1 MDLTRWIRN
10 FFGFSRAQTNGFII
24 LLPLLTLFI
33 FSAPVYRWWE
43 SRKPHDFSEDR
54 VLLDSLAR
62 QWQTKEVN
70 QLPGEEEVPV
80 RLFTFDPN
88 SVSKDELLAMG
99 FSSGLANRLVN
110 YRSKGGQ
117 FRLKHDLLKLYGMDS
132 AFYEMLVPYINLPEE
147 YVKAE
152 VRPTDEDKLTT
163 TKRNAVRFDL
173 NRADTTLLKTVY
185 GIGSKLSARIVNFRE
200 SMGGIV
206 DKHQLYDIYGL
217 DSAVVQRLD
226 SASFI
231 QPDFQVRS
239 LNINTATEVQ
249 LAAHPYISKRMA
261 TAIVTYRFQHGRYT
275 SIDDLRKI
283 LLFDETQLE
292 RLKPYLAFD

>member
-33 FSAPVYRWWE
+33 FSTPVYRWWE
-43 SRKPHDFSEDR
+43 SRQPHDFSQDR
-54 VLLDSLAR
+54 ILLDSLAR

-70 QLPGEEEVPV
+70 QLPEEEEVPV
-80 RLFTFDPN
+80 RLFSFDPN
-88 SVSKDELLAMG
+88 TVSKDELLAMG

-110 YRSKGGQ
+110 YRNKGGR
-117 FRLKHDLLKLYGMDS
+117 FRLKQDLLKLYGMDS
-132 AFYEMLVPYINLPEE
+132 AFYGMLVPYVNLPEE
-147 YVKAE
+147 YSKAE
-152 VRPTDEDKLTT
+152 ARQTGDEKPIT

-200 SMGGIV
+200 SMGGFIS
-206 DKHQLYDIYGL
+206 KQQLHEIYGL
-217 DSAVVQRLD
+217 DSAVVLRLD
-226 SASFI
+226 SSTFI

-239 LNINTATEVQ
+239 LNMNTATEVQ

-283 LLFDETQLE
+283 LLIDEEQLE
-292 RLKPYLAFD
+292 RLKPYLTFD